1 MILLSQNLKAFVM
14 TCELG
19 TVVSAAKQLRV
30 GQTAITQRIKNLEED
45 LGVTLFIRR
54 TSGMTL
60 TKEGHSLLRYCKNA
74 EESERRTLSEI
85 TGLGRNQDVE
95 LVVTGPTSF
104 MSSRAVS
111 QLMPV
116 MDKWPNLNLRFMIND
131 YEDRS
136 QLLKSGAAD
145 FAILHPEQLK
155 PEFEFCSI
163 EADEYVLLCHPK
175 WKERS
180 LIDIVNNERLF
191 AFHPQD
197 ETSLNY
203 LRHFNLMKHLK
214 RPRLFAN
221 ENKTLSDL
229 LCHGIGYG
237 ILERN
242 IARPFISEKKLYLLN
257 EGKSMKDKLV
267 VAWYR
272 RDWSPT
278 WFEEV
283 LTQLRA
289 C

>member
-1 MILLSQNLKAFVM
+1 MILLSQNLQAFVM

-19 TVVSAAKQLRV
+19 TVVNAAKQLRV
-30 GQTAITQRIKNLEED
+30 GQSAITQRIKNLEEE
-45 LGVTLFIRR
+45 LGVSLFIRR

-60 TKEGHSLLRYCKNA
+60 TVEGHSLLRYCKNA
-74 EESERRTLSEI
+74 EESERRALSEI
-85 TGLGRNQDVE
+85 TSLGRNQDVE

-111 QLMPV
+111 RLMPI
-116 MDKWPNLNLRFMIND
+116 MDKWPKLNLRFMIND
-131 YEDRS
+131 HDDRS
-136 QLLKSGAAD
+136 LLLKSGTAD
-145 FAILHPEQLK
+145 FAILHPEQIK
-155 PEFEFCSI
+155 SEFEFHNI
-163 EADEYVLLCHPK
+163 KADEYVLLGHPK

-180 LIDIVNNERLF
+180 LIDIVTNERLF

-203 LRHFNLMKHLK
+203 LRHFDLLKHLK

-221 ENKTLSDL
+221 ENKTLSEL

-237 ILERN
+237 ILEKN
-242 IARPFISEKKLYLLN
+242 IARPFIAEEKLSLLN
-257 EGKSMKDKLV
+257 DGKSLKDKLV

-272 RDWSPT
+272 RDWSPS
-278 WFEEV
+278 WFEDV
-283 LTQLRA
+283 LSQLKA